1 MNRKIRTFEA
11 YKEEV
16 STEEERHISQLKSEL
31 ICSLLDSRHDLGD
44 TQTTSSDRLEIKQT
58 MLTSRVAVISKG
70 FKKKLY
76 LVFLIV
82 SVLILSTACELNPF
96 NQPSDYTSE
105 AIHKLKKENILKQS
119 DFLNYQSDL
128 NNLTAIDHVT
138 KFYEAL
144 TYTSLTEND
153 VMGYDDTLALPVRK
167 ALYIGLM
174 SPTNLKT
181 FKGESVVTREYIS
194 MLYRQAI
201 FLMGINENSD
211 LTERVINTLSSASSL
226 NRIEDQATV
235 EDSLYVF
242 GSYFERYKR
251 NYKNLLTG
259 EDLEEAAQHVIR
271 VRITYKNETS
281 KIINAACF
289 EKDQFISAYHDYKD
303 AVKVELIFSDGSTGS
318 KNLCVLDTNAEA
330 DVIVFEYKDSPVKP
344 AKSMTNVDSVAGRS
358 VSMVYNKPDGTVKKG
373 FGYAYLE
380 IPNSINLTLSGITGL
395 NSSGGGLFNSEGELV
410 GMITSE
416 LTEEGVIHKAVS
428 MAVLNRL
435 SYDRESFDYFVKE
448 RDTLPRKPNLIAITQ
463 DGIHYDLRWSNLDS
477 DYYKIYMS
485 INESSFFLLPSQYG
499 EYRFY
504 KGNNQTFTT
513 VPNGRSVQ
521 FKAVAVKG
529 DQISEPYISE
539 LKQAYDESKSKS
551 YTEVL
556 TEFPELRIKNYS
568 FEVSSIRVYED
579 GENEIYPYI
588 VNYFITDMEKYLELT
603 EFNPLIPNI
612 SVSYGDDYWFKML
625 NANYRICVT
634 YYGVYS
640 DYAEVEGLLENI
652 SDESAEIYYNEALE
666 AYEIYIELIYGESDR
681 EGFERVN

>member
-1 MNRKIRTFEA
+1 MRNRSNIG
-11 YKEEV
+11 
-16 STEEERHISQLKSEL
+16 I
-31 ICSLLDSRHDLGD
+31 IMLLLFSV
-44 TQTTSSDRLEIKQT
+44 
-58 MLTSRVAVISKG
+58 ML
-70 FKKKLY
+70 L
-76 LVFLIV
+76 
-82 SVLILSTACELNPF
+82 TACELDPF
-96 NQPSDYTSE
+96 NQPSDYAKEVIT
-105 AIHKLKKENILKQS
+105 KLKKEAVLEQR
-119 DFLNYQSDL
+119 DFLGYKDTLSYQRGIRD
-128 NNLTAIDHVT
+128 VT
-138 KFYEAL
+138 SFYEAL
-144 TYTSLTEND
+144 TYTPLTEKD
-153 VMGYDDTLALPVRK
+153 VIGYDTALELPLRK
-167 ALYIGLM
+167 ALYIGLL
-174 SPTNLKT
+174 SPNSIVDYDGQT
-181 FKGESVVTREYIS
+181 GISREALCR
-194 MLYRQAI
+194 LYSEAI
-201 FLMGINENSD
+201 HLAGIEENTS
-211 LTERVINTLSSASSL
+211 LTERVINTLETNSSDNS
-226 NRIEDQATV
+226 NKEDARV

-259 EDLEEAAQHVIR
+259 EDLDEAAQHVIR
-271 VRITYKNETS
+271 VRVTYKNETS

-303 AVKVELIFSDGSTGS
+303 AVKVELIFSDGSIGS

-330 DVIVFEYKDSPVKP
+330 DVIVLEYKDSPVKP

-373 FGYAYLE
+373 FGYSYLE

-539 LKQAYDESKSKS
+539 LKHAYDESKSKS

-556 TEFPELRIKNYS
+556 TEFPELRIKNNS
-568 FEVSSIRVYED
+568 VEVSSIRVYED

-588 VNYFITDMEKYLELT
+588 VNYFISDMDKYLELT

-625 NANYRICVT
+625 NANYRICLT